1 MDIGVTAAAF
11 ALLLPAELP
20 DKTFVATLVLA
31 TRYRGGPVWL
41 GVTAGFFVQT
51 LLAVVAGGLIG
62 LAPRRPVLAL
72 SAVLFAVG
80 ALVLLRG
87 KESEQITEGA
97 RLAEEAPPT
106 ARRIALTSFAVLFA
120 AEWGDISQL
129 LTASLTARYDEPL
142 SVFVGAWLALATVAA
157 LAVLAG
163 RSLLRVV
170 PLSLVRRIAGLLFAA
185 LSIVTAAEAAGAH
198 L

>member
-1 MDIGVTAAAF
+1 MDFGVAATVF

-31 TRYRGGPVWL
+31 TRYRGAPVWL

-51 LLAVVAGGLIG
+51 VVAVVAGGLIS

-72 SAVLFAVG
+72 SALLFAVG
-80 ALVLLRG
+80 SFVLLRG
-87 KESEQITEGA
+87 KESEEINEGA

-129 LTASLTARYDEPL
+129 LTASLTARYDAPL
-142 SVFVGAWLALATVAA
+142 SVFVGAWLALAAVAG
-157 LAVLAG
+157 LAVVAG

-170 PLSLVRRIAGLLFAA
+170 PLSLVRRIAGALFAV
-185 LSIVTAAEAAGAH
+185 LSVVTAAEAAGAH